1 MMSEK
6 RSQLTTLFL
15 IGPLA
20 GWLLIFLLMPI
31 VMVFF
36 YSFLQRGPYGNILF
50 EFSLQ
55 NYARLFDPLYL
66 TIFLKS
72 IGLSVCTTLICFCIG
87 FPMAFA
93 MATARP
99 AIRSWLFIALM
110 IPFLTNFIVRVYAIR
125 VLLGAEGPV
134 NTLLLSWG
142 VLTVPMLL
150 NDSLLSVAIGMITN
164 YLPFMVL
171 PLYVTL
177 EKFDYSLLEAADDL
191 GASWSQK
198 FKKIIL
204 PICLPGIASG
214 SFLVALPVLGE
225 FIIPDLL
232 GGAKSMLL
240 GNLIADQFL
249 KARDWPFGSALAMLL
264 VMLVV
269 SGVFVH
275 GLIKRRSVT

>member
-6 RSQLTTLFL
+6 RSQLATLFL

-20 GWLLIFLLMPI
+20 VWLLLFLLMPI
-31 VMVFF
+31 LMVFF

-50 EFSLQ
+50 EFSWQ

-72 IGLSVCTTLICFCIG
+72 IGLSVFTTLICFSIG

-99 AIRSWLFIALM
+99 AVRSWLFIALM
-110 IPFLTNFIVRVYAIR
+110 IPFLTNFIIRVYAIR
-125 VLLGAEGPV
+125 VLLGAEGPF
-134 NTLLLSWG
+134 NALLLSWG
-142 VLTVPMLL
+142 ILTVPMLL

-177 EKFDYSLLEAADDL
+177 EKFDFSLLEAADDL

-198 FKKIIL
+198 FKKIVL
-204 PICLPGIASG
+204 PICLPGIVSG

-264 VMLVV
+264 VMFVV
-269 SGVFVH
+269 FGVFVH
-275 GLIKRRSVT
+275 GLIKRRSVI